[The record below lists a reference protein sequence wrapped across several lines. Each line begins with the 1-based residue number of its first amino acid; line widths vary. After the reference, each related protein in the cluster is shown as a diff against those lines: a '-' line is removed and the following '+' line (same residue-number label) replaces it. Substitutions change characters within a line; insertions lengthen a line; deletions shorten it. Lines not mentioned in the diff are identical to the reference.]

1 MSADGRTQERWPS
14 PKEAAPLQRR
24 QSPKTLQPAGLGG
37 EALTG
42 LVPEGGGTG
51 CRAKLPQETL
61 SWKMCGP
68 ITLLGRGGGGGEKS
82 ASKNGRGA
90 AQGAAAVSSD
100 GSLALVPGPVTR
112 GGWGDAGRQPPP
124 QVDEE
129 QELFLPVS
137 LHPTLRAPRTGG
149 GNARLG

>member
-1 MSADGRTQERWPS
+1 M
-14 PKEAAPLQRR
+14 QRR

-68 ITLLGRGGGGGEKS
+68 ITLLGRGGGGGRKVLLKMAGELHKELQLS
-82 ASKNGRGA
+82 PQTA
-90 AQGAAAVSSD
+90 AWPWCQ
-100 GSLALVPGPVTR
+100 
-112 GGWGDAGRQPPP
+112 
-124 QVDEE
+124 
-129 QELFLPVS
+129 
-137 LHPTLRAPRTGG
+137 AP
-149 GNARLG
+149 